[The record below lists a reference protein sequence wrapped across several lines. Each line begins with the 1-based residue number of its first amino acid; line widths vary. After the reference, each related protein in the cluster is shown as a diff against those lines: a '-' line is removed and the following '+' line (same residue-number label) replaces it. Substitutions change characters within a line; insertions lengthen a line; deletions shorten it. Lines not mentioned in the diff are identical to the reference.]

1 VSIIFV
7 KNVGVRKMRRNEIFV
22 PENVMNEA
30 LEAVGKVVPVK
41 SKILYE
47 KGYNCL
53 CIGEIRRTPGGR
65 REDKF
70 GLYFGAIKICKIILI
85 VGIPFTADENVID

>member
-1 VSIIFV
+1 
-7 KNVGVRKMRRNEIFV
+7 MRRNEIFV
-22 PENVMNEA
+22 PEGVINEA

-53 CIGEIRRTPGGR
+53 CNWRNKKNARGST
-65 REDKF
+65 
-70 GLYFGAIKICKIILI
+70 
-85 VGIPFTADENVID
+85 